1 MGVKLR
7 HDILSFDCLIVD
19 VCVFMNPLLVE
30 LSPGVVVLCVEEAD
44 ITHTAKFHEL

>member
-30 LSPGVVVLCVEEAD
+30 LVVVLCVEEAD